1 MKIFLVQNSGINRK
15 NQENYLDK
23 DLNAVKIKL
32 EGLAGELAVVRIE
45 PDQLSELDGLIK
57 EAARSDQKGENGRHN
72 GLIE

>member
-32 EGLAGELAVVRIE
+32 EGLAGELAAVRIE
-45 PDQLSELDGLIK
+45 PDQLAELDGLIK
-57 EAARSDQKGENGRHN
+57 EAARSDQKDENGRHN